1 MVLVLVEGHV
11 VDRTLDCRGLFCP
24 LPIVRMKRAM
34 AEMGE
39 GEVLE
44 VQATDPGSRRDFEAW
59 CRKTGN
65 TLLAVSEE
73 GGVLTYVVRKG
84 GP

>member
-1 MVLVLVEGHV
+1 
-11 VDRTLDCRGLFCP
+11 
-24 LPIVRMKRAM
+24 
-34 AEMGE
+34 
-39 GEVLE
+39 VLE

-65 TLLAVSEE
+65 TLLSVSEE
-73 GGVLTYVVRKG
+73 GGVFTYVVRKG

>member
-1 MVLVLVEGHV
+1 MVLILDEGHV

-24 LPIVRMKRAM
+24 LPIVRMKKAM
-34 AEMGE
+34 AEMGD

-44 VQATDPGSRRDFEAW
+44 VLATDPGSRRDFEAW

-65 TLLAVSEE
+65 TLLSVSEE
-73 GGVLTYVVRKG
+73 GGVFTYVVRKG